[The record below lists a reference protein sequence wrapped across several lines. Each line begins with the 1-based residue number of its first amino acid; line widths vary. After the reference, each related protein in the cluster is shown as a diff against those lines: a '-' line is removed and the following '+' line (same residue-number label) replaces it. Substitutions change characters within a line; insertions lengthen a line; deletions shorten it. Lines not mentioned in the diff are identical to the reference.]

1 MTEQGG
7 HPATGDAGIREP
19 RPRISQLGT
28 IRGHRSSRWDTPSR
42 LRDGDP
48 ARGLGND
55 VFLHALRSGAGA
67 SLENPREHSMF
78 NRRALLS
85 LLASIGILIGGG
97 IAVAKNQEHK
107 KRHKMPG
114 AELNQKGK

>member
-1 MTEQGG
+1 MVIPE
-7 HPATGDAGIREP
+7 PAKRV
-19 RPRISQLGT
+19 SGT
-28 IRGHRSSRWDTPSR
+28 HDHVSRNSARSVAMGP
-42 LRDGDP
+42 RDGDP

-55 VFLHALRSGAGA
+55 VFLHALRSRAGG

-97 IAVAKNQEHK
+97 IAVAKNQH
-107 KRHKMPG
+107 HNNGHNLLG
-114 AELNQKGK
+114 AKLN